1 MLFSRHKDVLPNG
14 LTVVTV
20 ELPHLHSV
28 SVVMYAR
35 VGSRYETAA
44 DNGLSHFLEHMLFR
58 GTERLPDAYALN
70 HAIEALG
77 GTLYAET
84 GRDYS
89 LYQISLHPETLLPGL
104 ELFGEIFQTPS
115 FTDVDVERRIVL
127 EEMHEDHD
135 EDGTLV
141 NIDDLARLA
150 VWPDHPLGYRIT
162 GPYDNV
168 ERFDDADVRRHFASH
183 YGARNMVLVVSG
195 AVERDQVIGVLH
207 RVFGALPAGRALEVV
222 APPESQTTPRFLY
235 VPREG
240 SQTNVQVLFRAFP
253 ETDPDFPAL
262 IALGRIVDD
271 GMSTRLHRRIVDE
284 LGLAYYVSAS
294 LEPFVDSGL
303 YEIDG
308 ACVHAHAP
316 SLVKESI
323 AVLTRL
329 RDTPPLQ
336 EELDKAQR
344 RYRWDLEASFD
355 DPDAMA
361 GWWGGTELFFGPLS
375 VEAKVERVKNVTPEA
390 VQRVARRLF
399 QPERLTVA
407 CVGMLTKK
415 LERDVRRIV
424 DKFS

>member
-14 LTVVTV
+14 LTAVTV

-35 VGSRYETAA
+35 VGSRYESSR

-89 LYQISLHPETLLPGL
+89 LYQISLHPETLVEGVQ
-104 ELFGEIFQTPS
+104 LFAEIFATPQ
-115 FTDVDVERRIVL
+115 FADVDVERRIVL

-135 EDGTLV
+135 EDGKLV
-141 NIDDLARLA
+141 NIDDISRLTI
-150 VWPDHPLGYRIT
+150 WPDHPLGYRIT
-162 GPYDNV
+162 GPYENV
-168 ERFDDADVRRHFASH
+168 ERFTDADVRRHFASH
-183 YGARNMVLVVSG
+183 YGAHNMVLAVSG
-195 AVERDQVIGVLH
+195 AVKRDDIIGVLTPSM
-207 RVFGALPAGRALEVV
+207 GALPSGAALEVV
-222 APPESQTTPRFLY
+222 APPESQKEARFVY

-262 IALGRIVDD
+262 IALGRIIDD

-294 LEPFVDSGL
+294 LEPFVDAGL

-316 SLVKESI
+316 ALVKEGI
-323 AVLTRL
+323 GVLTRL
-329 RDTPPLQ
+329 RDEPPAQ
-336 EELDKAQR
+336 AELDKAQK

-375 VEAKVERVKNVTPEA
+375 VDAKVERVRKVTPEA

-399 QPERLTVA
+399 RPERLTVA

-415 LERDVRRIV
+415 LEREVRAV
-424 DKFS
+424 VEAFS

>member
-35 VGSRYETAA
+35 VGSRYETVA

-58 GTERLPDAYALN
+58 GTARLPDAYALN

-104 ELFGEIFQTPS
+104 ELFGEIFASPA
-115 FTDVDVERRIVL
+115 FADVDVERRIVL

-135 EDGTLV
+135 EDGRLV

-162 GPYDNV
+162 GPYENV
-168 ERFDDADVRRHFASH
+168 ERFDDGDVRRHFASH
-183 YGARNMVLVVSG
+183 YGARNMVLAVSG
-195 AVERDQVIGVLH
+195 CVKRDDIIGTLH
-207 RVFGALPAGRALEVV
+207 RAFGALPSGAALEVV
-222 APPESQTTPRFLY
+222 APPETQQKPRFLY

-240 SQTNVQVLFRAFP
+240 SQTNVQILFRAFP
-253 ETDPDFPAL
+253 ETDADFPAL
-262 IALGRIVDD
+262 IAFGRVVDD
-271 GMSTRLHRRIVDE
+271 GMSTRLHTRVVDD
-284 LGLAYYVSAS
+284 LGLAYYTSAS

-308 ACVHAHAP
+308 ACVHKHVPA
-316 SLVKESI
+316 LVREGI
-323 AVLTRL
+323 AVLAKL
-329 RDTPPLQ
+329 RDEPPKQ
-336 EELDKAQR
+336 EELDKAAR

-375 VEAKVERVKNVTPEA
+375 VEAKVARVANVTPA
-390 VQRVARRLF
+390 DVQRVAQRLIR
-399 QPERLTVA
+399 PERLTVA

-415 LERDVRRIV
+415 LERDVKRIV
-424 DKFS
+424 GSFA